1 LPAQYSTVLAAD
13 RHARRTPEC
22 IRDRSQAD
30 AAVLVHVHQLLA
42 NIALPAAKYWY
53 RHHAD
58 LIQLDKFYTYYYM
71 NDTGN
76 NLDDPKI
83 KNKIKINK

>member
-1 LPAQYSTVLAAD
+1 MGIVLLVVSD
-13 RHARRTPEC
+13 Q
-22 IRDRSQAD
+22 SQAE
-30 AAVLVHVHQLLA
+30 AALLVPVHPSLV
-42 NIALPAAKYWY
+42 NIAFPAAKYFPH
-53 RHHAD
+53 HHAD
-58 LIQLDKFYTYYYM
+58 LIQLDKFYTYCNM